1 MQKLSL
7 ARDSF
12 SHSHSMASIRSLEI
26 ERQPMDMDMLKSPL
40 FRRIILL
47 FGGFGLFCLVVL
59 ALVSLSV
66 VPEAQAGVSTLRWRM
81 MVAVAVLLVLGL
93 SLLAQLMH
101 GLIVRLEELTRATEL
116 MSSGQQPERMV
127 VESNDEM
134 GQLVHAFNEMILNV
148 ETRSVELQA
157 NQQRVTRDNEQ
168 LATVLEAMVEGV
180 IAVDPEERILL
191 ANTAAIQLLDLKAFN
206 VVGRRTWESIRVPQI
221 HELIRLTLNEQQEQ
235 HRMEFAVPW
244 TESTVA
250 VVASRLPGIPC
261 PGAVLV
267 FHDVTDL
274 RRLENLR
281 RDFVS
286 NVSHEL
292 KTPLAAIA
300 AYAETLLNGAL
311 EDGEFGRTFVGR
323 IAEQSDRLNSLI
335 LDLLELARIESGEH
349 ILHVDAVDVN
359 SILKASAEAHQAIAQ
374 SKQLTLETASN
385 EDCLYGQADAEGL
398 RTIADNLIG
407 NAINYSRP
415 GGSVYV
421 RSRREGDWVVFEVQ
435 DNGVGIAKEFQT
447 RIFERFFRVDRAR
460 SREVG
465 GTGLGLSIVKH
476 LCQLFGG
483 NIKVTSQIGIGSTF
497 TVHLRAES

>member
-1 MQKLSL
+1 
-7 ARDSF
+7 
-12 SHSHSMASIRSLEI
+12 
-26 ERQPMDMDMLKSPL
+26 MDMDMLKSPL
-40 FRRIILL
+40 FRRILLL
-47 FGGFGLFCLVVL
+47 FGGYGIFCLVIL
-59 ALVSLSV
+59 GLFSLSI
-66 VPEAQAGVSTLRWRM
+66 PSSSSGVSALRWRM
-81 MVAVAVLLVLGL
+81 LVAAAMLLVLGL
-93 SLLAQLMH
+93 SMLAQMMH
-101 GLIVRLEELTRATEL
+101 WWIVPLVELTRATTL
-116 MSSGQQPERMV
+116 MSSGQQPERII
-127 VESNDEM
+127 VESDDEL
-134 GQLVHAFNEMILNV
+134 GRLANAFNEMTLSV
-148 ETRSVELQA
+148 ETRMVELQSK
-157 NQQRVTRDNEQ
+157 QQRVTRDNEQ

-180 IAVDPEERILL
+180 IAVDPDERILL
-191 ANTAAIQLLDLKAFN
+191 ANTAAIQLLDLKSFN
-206 VVGRRTWESIRVPQI
+206 VVGRRTWESIRLPQI
-221 HELIRLTLNEQQEQ
+221 HELIRLTLNEEQEQ

-250 VVASRLPGIPC
+250 VVASKLPGTPC

-267 FHDVTDL
+267 FHDVSEL

-311 EDGEFGRTFVGR
+311 EDGDFGRTFVGR

-335 LDLLELARIESGEH
+335 LDLLELARIESSEH
-349 ILHVDAVDVN
+349 TLLVDAVEVN
-359 SILKASAEAHQAIAQ
+359 SILKASAEAHLAIAQ

-385 EDCLYGQADAEGL
+385 EEHLYGQADAEGL

-415 GGSVYV
+415 GGSINV
-421 RSRREGDWVVFEVQ
+421 RSRREGEWVIFEVQ
-435 DNGVGIAKEFQT
+435 DNGVGIAKEFQA

-483 NIKVTSQIGIGSTF
+483 NVKVSSQVGVGSTF
-497 TVHLRAES
+497 TVNLRAVS

>member
-1 MQKLSL
+1 
-7 ARDSF
+7 
-12 SHSHSMASIRSLEI
+12 
-26 ERQPMDMDMLKSPL
+26 MDLDMLKSPL

-47 FGGFGLFCLVVL
+47 FGGFGIFCLIIL
-59 ALVSLSV
+59 GLVSLSV
-66 VPEAQAGVSTLRWRM
+66 APDLPESVSALQWRVM
-81 MVAVAVLLVLGL
+81 IAAAMLLVLGL
-93 SLLAQLMH
+93 SILAQIMHWWIVPLM
-101 GLIVRLEELTRATEL
+101 ELTRATHL
-116 MSSGQQPERMV
+116 MSSGEQPERMI
-127 VESNDEM
+127 VESDDEL
-134 GQLVHAFNEMILNV
+134 GQLANAFNEMILKV
-148 ETRSVELQA
+148 ATRNAELQN

-180 IAVDPEERILL
+180 IAVDPDERILL
-191 ANTAAIQLLDLKAFN
+191 ANTAAIQLLDLKAYN

-221 HELIRLTLNEQQEQ
+221 HELIRMTLNQEQEQ

-250 VVASRLPGIPC
+250 VVASRLPGTPC

-311 EDGEFGRTFVGR
+311 EDGDFGRTFVGR

-359 SILKASAEAHQAIAQ
+359 SILDASAEAHQAIAQ
-374 SKQLTLETASN
+374 SKQLTLETASD
-385 EDCLYGQADAEGL
+385 EESLYGQADAEGL

-483 NIKVTSQIGIGSTF
+483 NVKVTSQVGVGSTF
-497 TVHLRAES
+497 TVHLRAAC